1 MKTFRMFTVLALL
14 GSTGCYT
21 TRVGTPNG
29 TQEYDHGQ
37 WFTLGGFVELS
48 DPHGNECPDGMAYS
62 ESRLAA
68 TDILIGI
75 GLAIVGGI
83 AGGVAC
89 SDPDTDGWDKN
100 ASACASSASSL
111 ATFLLGRRTVTYQCV
126 AGSR

>member
-1 MKTFRMFTVLALL
+1 MKFFRMLITLALIC
-14 GSTGCYT
+14 STGCYT

-48 DPHGNECPDGMAYS
+48 DPHGDECSGAIAYS

-89 SDPDTDGWDKN
+89 TDPDSDGWDAD

-111 ATFLLGRRTVTYQCV
+111 APFLLGRRTVTYQCV